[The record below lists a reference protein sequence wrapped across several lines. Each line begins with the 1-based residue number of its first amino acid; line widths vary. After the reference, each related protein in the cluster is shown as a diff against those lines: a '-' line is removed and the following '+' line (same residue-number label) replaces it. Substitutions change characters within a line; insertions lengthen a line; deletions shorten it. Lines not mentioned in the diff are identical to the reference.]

1 MPTFDAGRDSPNRFC
16 RPAVRE
22 EHVVRG
28 RERVVRVRASRRV
41 LARPVPEPRGDPRLV
56 VRDPVGDAVAEPLRD
71 CFGVPD
77 ERFRGRARGPAALV
91 LERLRQIPVVQ
102 GRERRHPLL
111 EQLVDEPV
119 VEVEPRLVHLAAPF
133 REDARPRDREAEG
146 VEPELAHQPD
156 VVGEAVVEV
165 ARDRAALAVP
175 HLPRRRTEPIP
186 DALAAAVLVDG
197 AFDLVRRGRGAP
209 GEIGWKRGLLGHAA
223 CLLTKWSGRSS
234 TSAVPAPRSP
244 TLRPAR
250 APSGACESPRSGCG
264 TAESRSLV

>member
-1 MPTFDAGRDSPNRFC
+1 MWCAAASASSGFERPGACSPDPYPSHAATHGSLCVIQWETRSPSRSATASAYPTNASAVERAAQPPSSSSVCGRSQWY
-16 RPAVRE
+16 
-22 EHVVRG
+22 
-28 RERVVRVRASRRV
+28 RV
-41 LARPVPEPRGDPRLV
+41 GN
-56 VRDPVGDAVAEPLRD
+56 
-71 CFGVPD
+71 GVT
-77 ERFRGRARGPAALV
+77 
-91 LERLRQIPVVQ
+91 
-102 GRERRHPLL
+102 PLL

-133 REDARPRDREAEG
+133 RDDARPRDREAEG

-175 HLPRRRTEPIP
+175 HLPRRRAEAIP

-209 GEIGWKRGLLGHAA
+209 GEIGWKRGLGHAA